1 MLNVLKVYMLYNI
14 KKGVNMSDLFGKLK
28 QGIDKSTKVIGAKS
42 ASLIDSNKVKSEIS
56 TLKKTKDELIQKI
69 GLTVYET
76 ERESFTI
83 DMVDDELASIHA
95 IDVQIKEKELELERI
110 KLEAEEKIQ
119 ELNK

>member
-1 MLNVLKVYMLYNI
+1 
-14 KKGVNMSDLFGKLK
+14 MSDLFGKLK

-76 ERESFTI
+76 ERESFTVE
-83 DMVDDELASIHA
+83 MVDEELASIHA

>member
-1 MLNVLKVYMLYNI
+1 
-14 KKGVNMSDLFGKLK
+14 MSDLFGKLK

-56 TLKKTKDELIQKI
+56 TLRKTKDELIHKI
-69 GLTVYET
+69 GYKVYET
-76 ERESFTI
+76 DRESFSV
-83 DMVDDELASIHA
+83 DMVTDELANIHA
-95 IDVQIKEKELELERI
+95 IDVQIKEKELELEKI

>member
-1 MLNVLKVYMLYNI
+1 
-14 KKGVNMSDLFGKLK
+14 MSDLFGKLK

-56 TLKKTKDELIQKI
+56 TLRKTKDELIHKI
-69 GLTVYET
+69 GYTVYET
-76 ERESFTI
+76 DRESFSV
-83 DMVDDELASIHA
+83 DMVTDELANIHA
-95 IDVQIKEKELELERI
+95 IDVQIKEKELELEKI